1 MLNMEKVRTECK
13 EWTPESGQVRYYIN
27 DWMQISGVKL
37 EYHGTGN
44 LESLNIDGE
53 CSPISSNYAW
63 SKFCANVKVWVG
75 TEDCELHID
84 CCDQDYIRGH
94 VFKRVYAHYC
104 CDAVE

>member
-1 MLNMEKVRTECK
+1 MINMEKVKAECK
-13 EWTPESGQVRYYIN
+13 VWQPESGQARYYIN

-37 EYHGTGN
+37 KYHGTGN

-53 CSPISSNYAW
+53 CSLINSNYAW
-63 SKFCANVKVWVG
+63 SKFCADVKVWVG
-75 TEDCELHID
+75 AEDCELHVD
-84 CCDQDYIRGH
+84 CCNHDYIRGH